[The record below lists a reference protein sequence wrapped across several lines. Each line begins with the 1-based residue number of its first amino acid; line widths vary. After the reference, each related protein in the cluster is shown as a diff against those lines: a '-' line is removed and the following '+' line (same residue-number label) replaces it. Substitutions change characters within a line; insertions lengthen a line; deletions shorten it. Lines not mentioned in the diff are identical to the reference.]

1 MKILENV
8 IANKNLLFTD
18 ASSGATTPVGTLYR
32 SLGLNPVEKG
42 LIFLYND
49 NQLPSVE
56 VLLNFYGTAHAIAVL
71 GQKLH
76 PEFKERL
83 EAEYRPKY
91 IFDPSR
97 EEVEG
102 YELKEFSETVKI
114 FAKKDYQ
121 PEVVIHPEIKILLST
136 SGTTGVPKLVKLSDE
151 NLYQNAI
158 SILQYMPIQGTDVV
172 PLNVPINFV
181 YGFSIFTTNCMRA
194 GRIVC
199 TDKDIMQKAFWD
211 EMEEYGY
218 STLGGVPYLYENL
231 NRIGFFRKDSASL
244 RYMTHTGGVINAEL
258 RKTIFNYCHEFEKQ
272 FFAQYGQTEAGGRMA
287 YLTTDGL
294 LEEETSIG
302 TPVHGGSFEIDS
314 ETDELLFLH
323 SSISGGYAN
332 KLEDLA
338 TYEQPKLLRTGD
350 TARRGH
356 NGLYYITGRIK
367 RIMKLFGIRLNLDE
381 VEFILK
387 NELEGNTFVC
397 LNANDKKIIVL
408 YDNKDIDPQIITE
421 TIKNKLRINPQY
433 VRTEH
438 IESFP
443 LSQNGK
449 INYPLLQNLQ
459 HENI

>member
-8 IANKNLLFTD
+8 IANKNLLLTD
-18 ASSGATTPVGTLYR
+18 ASTGNTIPVGTLYR

-49 NQLPSVE
+49 NQLSSIE
-56 VLLNFYGTAHAIAVL
+56 VLLNFYGTAHTIALL

-76 PEFKERL
+76 SEFKDRM

-97 EEVEG
+97 DEVEG
-102 YELKEFSETVKI
+102 YSIRAFSDTVKI
-114 FAKKDYQ
+114 FMKDDYQ
-121 PEVVIHPEIKILLST
+121 SEITIHPEIKLLLST
-136 SGTTGVPKLVKLSDE
+136 SGTTGIPKLVKLSDE
-151 NLYQNAI
+151 NLYQNAV
-158 SILQYMPIQGTDVV
+158 SILQYMPILESDVV

-194 GRIVC
+194 GRMVC

-218 STLGGVPYLYENL
+218 STLGGVPFLYENL
-231 NRIGFFRKDSASL
+231 NRIGFFRKDSQSL
-244 RYMTHTGGVINAEL
+244 RYLTHTGGVINGEL
-258 RKTIFNYCHEFEKQ
+258 RKTIFAYCLEFEKQ

-302 TPVHGGSFEIDS
+302 TPVYGGNFSIDPD
-314 ETDELLFLH
+314 TDELLFSH
-323 SSISGGYAN
+323 ASIFGGYAHT
-332 KLEDLA
+332 LQDLSS
-338 TYEQPKLLRTGD
+338 YEQPAVLRTGD
-350 TARRGH
+350 TAKKED
-356 NGLYYITGRIK
+356 NGIYSITGRIK

-397 LNANDKKIIVL
+397 LNSNDKKIIVL
-408 YDNKDIDPQIITE
+408 YDNPEIDPQAITE
-421 TIKNKLRINPQY
+421 IIKNKLRINPQY

>member
-8 IANKNLLFTD
+8 IANKNLEFTD
-18 ASSGATTPVGTLYR
+18 ASTGKTIPVGTLYR

-42 LIFLYND
+42 LLFLYND

-76 PEFKERL
+76 SEFKERI

-91 IFDPSR
+91 IFDPQR
-97 EEVEG
+97 EDIPG
-102 YELKEFSETVKI
+102 YSLKEFSDSIRI
-114 FAKKDYQ
+114 FAKDDYKN
-121 PEVVIHPEIKILLST
+121 EVTIHPEIKILLST

-151 NLYQNAI
+151 GLYKNAL
-158 SILQYMPIQGTDVV
+158 SILKYMPVLESDVV

-194 GRIVC
+194 RRIVC

-211 EMEEYGY
+211 ELEEYGY
-218 STLGGVPYLYENL
+218 STLGGVPFLYENL
-231 NRIGFFRKDSASL
+231 NRIGFFRKDSPSL
-244 RYMTHTGGVINAEL
+244 RYFTHTGGVINAEL
-258 RKTIFNYCHEFEKQ
+258 RKTIFSYCKE

-287 YLTTDGL
+287 YLPTEGL

-302 TPVHGGSFEIDS
+302 TPVDNGSFQIDP
-314 ETDELLFLH
+314 ETDELLFSH
-323 SSISGGYAN
+323 SSIFGGYAN

-338 TYEQPKLLRTGD
+338 TYEQPSVLHTGD
-350 TARRGH
+350 TARKGE
-356 NGLYYITGRIK
+356 NGIYYITGRIK

-387 NELEGNTFVC
+387 NEMQGNTFVC
-397 LNANDKKIIVL
+397 LNANDKKIVVL
-408 YDNKDIDPQIITE
+408 YDNQDVDPQIITE

-433 VRTEH
+433 IRTEL

>member
-8 IANKNLLFTD
+8 IANKNLVFTE
-18 ASSGATTPVGTLYR
+18 ASTGKTIPVGDLYR

-42 LIFLYND
+42 LLFLYND
-49 NQLPSVE
+49 NQLSGIE
-56 VLLNFYGTAHAIAVL
+56 VLLNFYGTAHAIALL
-71 GQKLH
+71 GQKLNS
-76 PEFKERL
+76 EFKDRI

-91 IFDPSR
+91 IFDPQR
-97 EEVEG
+97 EAIPG
-102 YELKEFSETVKI
+102 YSLKEFSETIKI
-114 FAKKDYQ
+114 FTRDHYTS
-121 PEVVIHPEIKILLST
+121 EVRIHPDIKILLST
-136 SGTTGVPKLVKLSDE
+136 SGTTGIPKLVKLSDE
-151 NLYQNAI
+151 NLYQNAL
-158 SILQYMPIQGTDVV
+158 SILEYMPILESDAV

-199 TDKDIMQKAFWD
+199 SDKDIMQKAFWE

-231 NRIGFFRKDSASL
+231 NRIGFFRKDSPSL
-244 RYMTHTGGVINAEL
+244 RYFTHTGGVINGEL
-258 RKTIFNYCHEFEKQ
+258 RKTLFSYCKEYEKE

-294 LEEETSIG
+294 LEAETSIG
-302 TPVHGGSFEIDS
+302 TPVEGGSFSIHPD
-314 ETDELLFLH
+314 TDELLFSH
-323 SSISGGYAN
+323 VSIFGGYAN
-332 KLEDLA
+332 TLEDLA
-338 TYEQPKLLRTGD
+338 SYEQPLVLHTGD
-350 TARRGH
+350 TATKGE
-356 NGLYYITGRIK
+356 NGIYYITGRIK

-387 NELEGNTFVC
+387 NELKGNTFVC
-397 LNANDKKIIVL
+397 LNSNDKKIIVL
-408 YDNKDIDPQIITE
+408 YDNKDVDPQIITE

-433 VRTEH
+433 VRTEL

>member
-97 EEVEG
+97 EEVQG

-302 TPVHGGSFEIDS
+302 TPVYGGSFEIDS

-338 TYEQPKLLRTGD
+338 NYEQSKLLRTGD
-350 TARRGH
+350 TARRGQ

>member
-8 IANKNLLFTD
+8 IANKNLGFTD
-18 ASSGATTPVGTLYR
+18 ASTGTTIPVGTLYR

-42 LIFLYND
+42 LLFLYND
-49 NQLPSVE
+49 NQLSSIE
-56 VLLNFYGTAHAIAVL
+56 VLLNFYGTAHTIAVL

-76 PEFKERL
+76 EEFKERI

-91 IFDPSR
+91 IFDPQR
-97 EEVEG
+97 EAIEG
-102 YELKEFSETVKI
+102 YTLKAFSDNISI
-114 FAKKDYQ
+114 FAKDDYKS
-121 PEVVIHPEIKILLST
+121 EVTIHPDIKILLST

-151 NLYQNAI
+151 SLYQNAL
-158 SILQYMPIQGTDVV
+158 SILQYMPVQETDVV

-218 STLGGVPYLYENL
+218 STLGGVPFLYENL
-231 NRIGFFRKDSASL
+231 NRIGFFRKDSPSL
-244 RYMTHTGGVINAEL
+244 RYFTHTGGVINAEL
-258 RKTIFNYCHEFEKQ
+258 RKTIFSYCNEFKKE

-287 YLTTDGL
+287 YLITEGL

-302 TPVHGGSFEIDS
+302 NVVERGSFRIDP
-314 ETDELLFLH
+314 ETDELLFSH
-323 SSISGGYAN
+323 ASIFGGYAH

-338 TYEQPKLLRTGD
+338 TYEQPSVLHTGD
-350 TARRGH
+350 TARKGE
-356 NGLYYITGRIK
+356 NGIYYITGRIK

-387 NELEGNTFVC
+387 NEMQGNTFVC
-397 LNANDKKIIVL
+397 LNAHDKKIVVL
-408 YDNKDIDPQIITE
+408 YDNPDIDPQIITE

-433 VRTEH
+433 VRTER

>member
-8 IANKNLLFTD
+8 IANRNLLFTD
-18 ASSGATTPVGTLYR
+18 ASTGKTIPVGALYR

-49 NQLPSVE
+49 NQLSSIE
-56 VLLNFYGTAHAIAVL
+56 VLLNFYGTAHTIAVL

-76 PEFKERL
+76 PEFKDRL
-83 EAEYRPKY
+83 EEEYHPKY

-97 EEVEG
+97 EEIPG
-102 YELKEFSETVKI
+102 YTIKAFSESVNI
-114 FAKKDYQ
+114 HVKKDYQ
-121 PEVVIHPEIKILLST
+121 SEVVINPEIKILLST
-136 SGTTGVPKLVKLSDE
+136 SGTTGIPKLVKLSDE
-151 NLYQNAI
+151 SLYQNAL
-158 SILQYMPIQGTDVV
+158 SILQYMPILESDVV

-211 EMEEYGY
+211 EMEEFGY

-231 NRIGFFRKDSASL
+231 NRIGFFRKNSPSL
-244 RYMTHTGGVINAEL
+244 RYMTHTGGVINGEL
-258 RKTIFNYCHEFEKQ
+258 RKTIFSYCHEFEKQ

-287 YLTTDGL
+287 YLSTDGL
-294 LEEETSIG
+294 LEAETSIG
-302 TPVHGGSFEIDS
+302 TPVHGGDFSIDPD
-314 ETDELLFLH
+314 TDELLFSH
-323 SSISGGYAN
+323 NSIYGGYAN
-332 KLEDLA
+332 TLKDL
-338 TYEQPKLLRTGD
+338 TSYEQPTVLRTGD
-350 TARRGH
+350 TAQKGK
-356 NGLYYITGRIK
+356 NGIYYITGRIK

-387 NELEGNTFVC
+387 NEIEGNTFVC
-397 LNANDKKIIVL
+397 LNSNDKKIVVL
-408 YDNKDIDPQIITE
+408 YDNPDIDPQIITE

-433 VRTEH
+433 VRTDL